1 MTRLIGT
8 RARRAAAALGLAGLI
23 AVLPPP
29 SLLRAA
35 DPVEARQRL
44 MVSVVRA
51 TRIPREMAQ
60 GKTEIDA
67 AAVRAAMLPVIE
79 AAAVLPGLFP
89 DSSSGMKSGALPAV
103 WREPEAFRAGFT
115 ALEQAAVQLVFAAE
129 QGGDAF
135 AFAFDAYAATCDSC
149 HARYRAAE

>member
-1 MTRLIGT
+1 MTMQSGLRM
-8 RARRAAAALGLAGLI
+8 RRAGAALALAALI
-23 AVLPPP
+23 SLLPPP
-29 SLLRAA
+29 GRLAA
-35 DPVEARQRL
+35 SDPVEARQRL

-51 TRIPREMAQ
+51 TKIPREMAQ

-89 DSSSGMKSGALPAV
+89 ESSSGLKSGALPAV

-115 ALEQAAVQLVFAAE
+115 ELEQAAVQLVFAAE

-149 HARYRAAE
+149 HAKYRAAE